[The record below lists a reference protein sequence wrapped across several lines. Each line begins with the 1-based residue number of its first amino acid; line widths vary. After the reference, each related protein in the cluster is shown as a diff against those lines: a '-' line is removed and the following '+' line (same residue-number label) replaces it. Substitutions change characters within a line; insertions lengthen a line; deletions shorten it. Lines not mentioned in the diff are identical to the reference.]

1 MNGKRSLDQLL
12 EYHLEELGRSGDIE
26 ASLLRS
32 PKRADQLRPLLEVA
46 QAIRHYYQAVPEPP
60 GGLAAG
66 RKRMLAVAAQQRARQ
81 KTAPAATFARIGGP
95 RLRLVLASRLVVA
108 LLAIVVVTVALGG
121 GVILAASRSVPGD
134 WLYPVKLAAED
145 ARLAFVRAP
154 AGRVNLLLDLVGER
168 TKEIKAL
175 TEAGERLPDAVVARM
190 EDHIE
195 RALIQAAQI
204 DDVEMVGMIALLQ
217 KAAERMRTQAQVLR
231 NVQATAPQQAQAGLA
246 RAMVACQRGA
256 EAAEEGMRDPQAFR
270 QRYRHDHR
278 TPEPLYEVPQATA
291 TPGMDQEQNQER
303 PQQEEQEGGDT
314 PIPMPS
320 NTPQGPQATPSP
332 QATPRDSE
340 PYTPQSTPESQPTFA
355 PGTTPTGTRVTA
367 MPQVTPQ
374 AHQATP
380 APPAPTSPPQGP
392 GGKPDTGG
400 EDGGKAG
407 GGQGL

>member
-32 PKRADQLRPLLEVA
+32 PKRADQLRPMLEVA
-46 QAIRHYYQAVPEPP
+46 QAIRHYYQSVPEPP
-60 GGLAAG
+60 GGLAAS
-66 RKRMLAVAAQQRARQ
+66 RKQMLAVAAQQRARQ

-95 RLRLVLASRLVVA
+95 RLRLFLASRLVAA
-108 LLAIVVVTVALGG
+108 LLAIVVVTIALGG
-121 GVILAASRSVPGD
+121 GVILAANRSMPGD

-154 AGRVNLLLDLVGER
+154 AGRVDLLLDLVGER
-168 TKEIKAL
+168 TEEIKAL
-175 TEAGERLPDAVVARM
+175 AEAGEQLPDAVVARM

-195 RALIQAAQI
+195 QALIQAAQV
-204 DDVEMVGMIALLQ
+204 DDVEMAALLQ
-217 KAAERMRTQAQVLR
+217 KAAEGIRTQAQVLR
-231 NVQATAPQQAQAGLA
+231 NVQAKAPQQAQAGLA

-256 EAAEEGMRDPQAFR
+256 KAAEEGMRDPQAFR
-270 QRYRHDHR
+270 QRYRHNHR
-278 TPEPLYEVPQATA
+278 TPEPLYEVEQATA
-291 TPGMDQEQNQER
+291 TPGIDQEQRQER
-303 PQQEEQEGGDT
+303 LQQEEQESADT

-320 NTPQGPQATPSP
+320 STPHGPQATSSL
-332 QATPRDSE
+332 QITPRDPE
-340 PYTPQSTPESQPTFA
+340 PYTPQSTPESQSTFA
-355 PGTTPTGTRVTA
+355 PETTPTGTRVTA

-380 APPAPTSPPQGP
+380 VPPAPTSPPQGP

-400 EDGGKAG
+400 EDGGKQG
-407 GGQGL
+407 GR